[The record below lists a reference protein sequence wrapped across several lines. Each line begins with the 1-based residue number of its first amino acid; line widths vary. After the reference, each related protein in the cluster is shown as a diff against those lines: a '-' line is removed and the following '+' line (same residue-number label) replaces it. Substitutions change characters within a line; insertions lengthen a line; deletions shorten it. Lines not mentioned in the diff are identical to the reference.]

1 MSDTSSF
8 AKVAH
13 DFGCTTEEFSDVLIG
28 NQPKSVLTIGSLD
41 NPSPILVASS
51 TTVSTCVDYPRI
63 SKSYTCP
70 CCGTHY
76 IARDPGFVPNCHNC
90 GSIMRCDDL

>member
-8 AKVAH
+8 ADAVK
-13 DFGCTTEEFSDVLIG
+13 DFGCTTDTFIG
-28 NQPKSVLTIGSLD
+28 VLTGVNAPIDTTISVDATRPIMITKTSTSYVEDYSL
-41 NPSPILVASS
+41 IK
-51 TTVSTCVDYPRI
+51 
-63 SKSYTCP
+63 SKSFTCP

-90 GSIMRCDDL
+90 GSIMRCDDT